1 MGLSLWTVLQAVLL
15 FTNAFAILNEERF
28 LKKREYATSEALG
41 VPLLRLWHT
50 LGERGRSECSRSSD
64 EN

>member
-28 LKKREYATSEALG
+28 LKKREYATAKRLEC
-41 VPLLRLWHT
+41 PCFWLWHT